1 MDKKTINIE
10 ELIFQFSIKTKK
22 YGELFFQKFDESE
35 KIDLLDHILNKN
47 TNEDGIFEEI
57 FENTYIEA
65 ERNTKDISEIK
76 LSELTL
82 KEKIDFLKGFFAI
95 QFCDYKYNKELSIKD
110 NITTAKEY
118 EKKFLNEQ
126 RKKLSDT
133 MNLNFS
139 ALSLIDIDKLTGI
152 RQLNDAIDRFTKP
165 TKILPDSPTELPII
179 QPPIDAKLEKLNQVE
194 NSINDLATT
203 VLELNKITNTTNE
216 IQKTHLETYINNV
229 EQQTI
234 ENRKENRITRCIS
247 IIAIC
252 VPIIFQIFQTTY
264 DIRKTSKTNTHDAIL
279 ENQKIEL
286 LQDIVRNTDFK
297 EDLDK
302 LSKEINMLKKDK
314 EELESEITSLKKQI
328 EDSNKSQKE
337 NNGADGT

>member
-279 ENQKIEL
+279 ENQKIEF